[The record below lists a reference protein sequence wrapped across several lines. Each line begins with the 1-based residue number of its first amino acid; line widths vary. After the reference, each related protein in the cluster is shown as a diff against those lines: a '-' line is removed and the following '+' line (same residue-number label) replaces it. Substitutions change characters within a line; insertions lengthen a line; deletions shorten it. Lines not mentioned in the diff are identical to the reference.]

1 MLSGH
6 GCFQSFIHR
15 IRKAQ
20 TPKCL
25 FCEETDDPKHT
36 LFECVRWC
44 RERDE
49 VEEMLGE
56 KLTKDN
62 MVKMMLQSNTNWKDI
77 STMVHKIMKGKEEK
91 ERRLKAQALSQAS
104 R

>member
-1 MLSGH
+1 
-6 GCFQSFIHR
+6 
-15 IRKAQ
+15 
-20 TPKCL
+20 
-25 FCEETDDPKHT
+25 
-36 LFECVRWC
+36 
-44 RERDE
+44 
-49 VEEMLGE
+49 MLGE

-77 STMVHKIMKGKEEK
+77 STMVHKIMKGKEEIEK

>member
-1 MLSGH
+1 
-6 GCFQSFIHR
+6 
-15 IRKAQ
+15 
-20 TPKCL
+20 
-25 FCEETDDPKHT
+25 
-36 LFECVRWC
+36 
-44 RERDE
+44 
-49 VEEMLGE
+49 MLGE